1 MSAHVA
7 PKAGTKK
14 MTVPAFRA
22 RKNAE
27 KLVVLTAYT
36 APVAKLLAPHVD
48 ALLVGDSLGMV
59 VHGLPSTLA
68 VTTEMMIL
76 HAQAVRRGA
85 PESLIIVDLPF
96 GSYQESP
103 EQAFDTAVRVLKET
117 NCDAVKIEGGV
128 EIADTVQFLS
138 ERGIPVMGHVGL
150 MPQRINQM
158 GSYKAQGRDE
168 QAAEQIV
175 EDALAFEA
183 AGAFSIVIEG
193 VVASLADRITQEIE
207 IPTIGIG
214 ASAKCDGQVL
224 VSDDMIG
231 LFSDFTPKFV
241 RKYANIAAD
250 IDTAVKNYAADV
262 RSGAFPSD
270 KEIFN

>member
-1 MSAHVA
+1 MSVQTQ
-7 PKAGTKK
+7 TKK
-14 MTVPAFRA
+14 ITVPAFRT

-36 APVAKLLAPHVD
+36 APMAKLMAPHVD
-48 ALLVGDSLGMV
+48 ALLVGDSVGMV
-59 VHGLPSTLA
+59 VHGLPSTLG
-68 VTTEMMIL
+68 VTIEMMIL
-76 HAQAVRRGA
+76 HAQSVRRGA
-85 PESLIIVDLPF
+85 PDTMIIVDLPF
-96 GSYQESP
+96 GSYQSSP
-103 EQAFDTAVRVLKET
+103 QQAFETAARVLKET
-117 NCDAVKIEGGV
+117 ICDAVKIEGGV

-168 QAAEQIV
+168 ATAEQIM

-193 VVASLADRITQEIE
+193 VLEPLAARITEELE

-214 ASAKCDGQVL
+214 ASPKCDGQVL
-224 VSDDMIG
+224 VTDDMIG

-241 RKYANIAAD
+241 RKYGNIATE
-250 IDTAVKNYAADV
+250 IETAVKNYAADV
-262 RSGAFPSD
+262 RSSAFPSD
-270 KEIFN
+270 KECFK

>member
-1 MSAHVA
+1 MSTQAT
-7 PKAGTKK
+7 TKK

-22 RKNAE
+22 RKNVE

-36 APVAKLLAPHVD
+36 APVAKILAPHVD
-48 ALLVGDSLGMV
+48 ALLVGDSVGMV
-59 VHGLPSTLA
+59 LHGLPSTLG

-76 HAQAVRRGA
+76 HAAAVKRGA
-85 PESLIIVDLPF
+85 PDTLIIVDLPF
-96 GSYQESP
+96 GSYQSSP
-103 EQAFDTAVRVLKET
+103 EQAFETAARILKET
-117 NCDAVKIEGGV
+117 NCDAVKLEGGV
-128 EIADTVQFLS
+128 EMADTVQFLS

-150 MPQRINQM
+150 TPQKINQF
-158 GSYKAQGRDE
+158 GSYKSQGRDE

-193 VVASLADRITQEIE
+193 VLVTLADRITEEIE
-207 IPTIGIG
+207 ITTIGIG
-214 ASAKCDGQVL
+214 ASPQCDGQVL
-224 VSDDMIG
+224 VTDDMVG

-250 IDTAVKNYAADV
+250 IDTAAKNYAADI

-270 KEIFN
+270 KETFR